1 MYYSFLADALV
12 ILHLAFVAFVVLGQ
26 LAILVGI
33 IFKKTWARAFIF
45 RVIHLVCIGIVA
57 TEGMLDIECPL
68 TVWER
73 NLRSDAGQQDV
84 SEAPFIPQLANRI
97 LFYPGIPG
105 SINLPSLAPEASK
118 KIERIL
124 ELTTGK
130 PLFFEIRDV
139 IISSDC
145 LVLT

>member
-26 LAILVGI
+26 LAILVGVV
-33 IFKKTWARAFIF
+33 FKKKWARAFIF
-45 RVIHLVCIGIVA
+45 RTIHLVCIGIVA

-73 NLRSDAGQQDV
+73 NLRMEAGQDV

-97 LFYPGIPG
+97 LFYPDIPHVYF
-105 SINLPSLAPEASK
+105 
-118 KIERIL
+118 ERIHI
-124 ELTTGK
+124 G
-130 PLFFEIRDV
+130 FG
-139 IISSDC
+139 C
-145 LVLT
+145 LVLATFLIWPPILKKNPKESFN

>member
-33 IFKKTWARAFIF
+33 IFKKTWARSFVF
-45 RVIHLVCIGIVA
+45 RIIHLICIGIVA
-57 TEGMLDIECPL
+57 AEGMLDIECPL

-73 NLRSDAGQQDV
+73 NLRTEAGQDV

-97 LFYPGIPG
+97 LFYPDIPHVYF
-105 SINLPSLAPEASK
+105 
-118 KIERIL
+118 ERMHIA
-124 ELTTGK
+124 
-130 PLFFEIRDV
+130 FC
-139 IISSDC
+139 C
-145 LVLT
+145 LVLLTFLIWPPRLQKKPKESLN

>member
-12 ILHLAFVAFVVLGQ
+12 ILHLAFVVFVVLGQ

-33 IFKKTWARAFIF
+33 IFKKTWARAFVF

-97 LFYPGIPG
+97 LFYPGIPHVYF
-105 SINLPSLAPEASK
+105 
-118 KIERIL
+118 ERMHIAF
-124 ELTTGK
+124 G
-130 PLFFEIRDV
+130 
-139 IISSDC
+139 C
-145 LVLT
+145 LVLLTFLVWPPRLPKKSKESLN